1 MRRCCSD
8 ALVYSNKTGAMY
20 FGHPGESIP
29 GPDAGTR
36 ANYTIL
42 RSLDEGASCKT
53 DRIRCSRAPPALRT
67 SDSTDPALNSPSGHF
82 LEVVFPAGSGYSDM
96 HLLPSSEAGDLIGVA
111 FQKCDDVHQRQTSG
125 MSMGWALVR
134 VRPPSTST
142 PRSSSE

>member
-42 RSLDEGASCKT
+42 RSTNEGASCET
-53 DRIRCSRAPPALRT
+53 PSHPILPVVTSFVPP
-67 SDSTDPALNSPSGHF
+67 G
-82 LEVVFPAGSGYSDM
+82 
-96 HLLPSSEAGDLIGVA
+96 
-111 FQKCDDVHQRQTSG
+111 
-125 MSMGWALVR
+125 
-134 VRPPSTST
+134 
-142 PRSSSE
+142 